1 MEEDK
6 SRQINK
12 VTSSYNKNNKN
23 EPRVELGK
31 TFLHGAVRDIFSAFD
46 VGPKG

>member
-12 VTSSYNKNNKN
+12 VTTSSNKNK
-23 EPRVELGK
+23 PRVELGK
-31 TFLHGAVRDIFSAFD
+31 TFLHGVVRDVFSTFD
-46 VGPKG
+46 LRPKG